1 MSKIIKTITINV
13 YEDMLK
19 DILKDEGCKV
29 DEDNMD
35 ILIEMIGE
43 NLEDILLERAEEYTH
58 DIAVDYCEEEEEEYE
73 D

>member
-1 MSKIIKTITINV
+1 MKIIKTITINV
-13 YEDMLK
+13 YEDTLK

-43 NLEDILLERAEEYTH
+43 NLEDVLLERAEEYTRYL
-58 DIAVDYCEEEEEEYE
+58 ASEYCEDEEEA
-73 D
+73 